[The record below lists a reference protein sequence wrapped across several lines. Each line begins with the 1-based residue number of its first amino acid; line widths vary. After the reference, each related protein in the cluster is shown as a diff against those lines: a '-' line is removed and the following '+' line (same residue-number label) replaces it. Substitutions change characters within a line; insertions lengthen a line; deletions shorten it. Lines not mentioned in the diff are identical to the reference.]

1 MDFGGGGTAP
11 FSLFAFSLFLLSLE
25 LFFCDSVYLHYWFII
40 YSS

>member
-25 LFFCDSVYLHYWFII
+25 LFFCDSVYLHYWCII